1 MSAADEQAKSRDDYR
16 NGAAQ
21 RDPQAAKDA
30 DSDARAGGS
39 ESAGSERG

>member
-1 MSAADEQAKSRDDYR
+1 MSAADEQAKARDDYR

-21 RDPQAAKDA
+21 RDPQADRE
-30 DSDARAGGS
+30 ARAGGA